1 MNKTLTRPRALWGA
15 AVAIAALAISTVT
28 PIASANTYSAPSA
41 PTNVVATASATGIKV
56 RWTRSADVSPA
67 ITHYIISA
75 GAGSCPIISRAS
87 NPTSVTLPV
96 LAGQTTITPVVQAV
110 NAYGISAAA
119 KANKSFTAA
128 SLVGTMIR
136 TDLKSVQFLQFS
148 DFHGALEASAT
159 SMGAAVMASS
169 FAAERVK
176 NPNTITV
183 SSGDNIGAAPQISSA
198 FEEIPTIEA
207 MNLMKVDASVF
218 GNHEH
223 DRNVAHLAKVIGA
236 SEFQWVASNYSTLS
250 GLESGTKA
258 AKEYTIIER
267 GGLKIGI
274 VGYNTSQTKEQV
286 FPGNL
291 MTPSG
296 KEIVIDPS
304 VETVNKAI
312 KAAKAAGA
320 DFVIAL
326 VHEGWTENLEGKA
339 EGPLPAIAKEIQGA
353 AIVYGGH
360 SHLTYSSSNPGT
372 VRTAPTLLAQVVNS
386 GSEYTRS
393 AVCFDTSRSKVLGSS
408 VEYVKKADVATVA
421 ADATAAAMVKKY
433 KDQLSPKLDV
443 KVGSVSDQ
451 FPRGGTPAVERSGEN
466 PTGNYTTDVIRAKY
480 KVDFVLTNG
489 GGIRDTLP
497 AKTYT
502 PADKTLKRP
511 ATGSTGPYDV
521 TLGDA
526 LTVYPFGNSVST
538 TTITGAG
545 LWKALENGV
554 SNFPTDGRFPQIS
567 GFKFTWDSTKAK
579 MSRIVSVTTLDGKAI
594 AADSKE
600 YTIATLDFLVQG
612 GDGYAGTF
620 APSKSKVRDLLVDV
634 LIEALKADMAA
645 GKVTKMPAA
654 DGRIVKVA

>member
-1 MNKTLTRPRALWGA
+1 
-15 AVAIAALAISTVT
+15 
-28 PIASANTYSAPSA
+28 
-41 PTNVVATASATGIKV
+41 
-56 RWTRSADVSPA
+56 
-67 ITHYIISA
+67 
-75 GAGSCPIISRAS
+75 
-87 NPTSVTLPV
+87 
-96 LAGQTTITPVVQAV
+96 
-110 NAYGISAAA
+110 
-119 KANKSFTAA
+119 
-128 SLVGTMIR
+128 
-136 TDLKSVQFLQFS
+136 LQFS

-176 NPNTITV
+176 NPTTITV

-250 GLESGTKA
+250 GLESGTKV

-320 DFVIAL
+320 DFVVAL

-339 EGPLPAIAKEIQGA
+339 EGPLPSIAKEIQGA

-360 SHLTYSSSNPGT
+360 SHLSYSSSNAGT
-372 VRTAPTLLAQVVNS
+372 VRTAPTLVAQVVNS

-393 AVCFDTSRSKVLGSS
+393 AVCFDTSRAKVLGSS

-567 GFKFTWDSTKAK
+567 GFKFSWDSTKAK
-579 MSRIVSVTTLDGKAI
+579 MSRVVSVTTLDGKAI

-634 LIEALKADMAA
+634 LIDALKADMAA

>member
-56 RWTRSADVSPA
+56 RWTRSADVNPA

-136 TDLKSVQFLQFS
+136 ADLKSVQFLQFS

-579 MSRIVSVTTLDGKAI
+579 MSRVVSVTTLDGKAI

-634 LIEALKADMAA
+634 LIDALKADMAA

>member
-1 MNKTLTRPRALWGA
+1 MIKNLRTAS
-15 AVAIAALAISTVT
+15 ALAIAIALITATVT
-28 PIASANTYSAPSA
+28 PTASANTYSAPTA
-41 PTNVVATASATGIKV
+41 PTGVVAIASSTGIKV
-56 RWTRSADVSPA
+56 TWNKSAYANPE

-75 GAGSCPIISRAS
+75 GPGSCPVISRAK
-87 NPTSVTLPV
+87 NPSSVTLPV
-96 LAGQTTITPVVQAV
+96 LAGQTTIEPVVQAV
-110 NAYGISAAA
+110 SAYGISPAA
-119 KANKSFTAA
+119 KANKTFTAA
-128 SLVGTMIR
+128 GLKNTTFR

-148 DFHGALEASAT
+148 DFHGALEASSS
-159 SMGAAVMASS
+159 SMGAATLVSA
-169 FAAERVK
+169 FEADRLK
-176 NPNTITV
+176 NPTTITV

-207 MNLMKVDASVF
+207 MNLMKFDASVF

-223 DRNVAHLAKVIGA
+223 DRDIAHLSKVIGA
-236 SEFQWVASNYSTLS
+236 SDFQWVASNYSSLNGLS
-250 GLESGTKA
+250 SGAKA
-258 AKEYTIIER
+258 AKEYVIIER

-274 VGYNTSQTKEQV
+274 VGYNTAQTKEQV

-291 MTPSG
+291 KPAG
-296 KEIVIDPS
+296 LAEIVIDP
-304 VETVNKAI
+304 ETSRVNTAI
-312 KAAKAAGA
+312 KAAKSAGA
-320 DFVIAL
+320 DFVVAL
-326 VHEGWTENLEGKA
+326 VHEGWTANASGKA
-339 EGPLPAIAKEIQGA
+339 QGPLPEIAKEIQGA
-353 AIVYGGH
+353 AIVFGGH
-360 SHLTYSSSNPGT
+360 SHLSYSSSNPGT
-372 VRTAPTLLAQVVNS
+372 VRTTPTLIAQVVNS
-386 GSEYTRS
+386 GAEYTRS
-393 AVCFDTSRSKVLGSS
+393 AVCFDTTRSKVIGSS
-408 VEYVKKADVATVA
+408 VEFVKKADVAKVVPN
-421 ADATAAAMVKKY
+421 ATAAAMVKKY

-466 PTGNYTTDVIRAKY
+466 PTGNYTTDLIRAKY

-502 PADKTLKRP
+502 PADTSLKRP

-526 LTVYPFGNSVST
+526 LTVYPFGNSVVT

-545 LWKALENGV
+545 LWAALENGV
-554 SNFPTDGRFPQIS
+554 SNFPSDGRFPQIS

-579 MSRIVSVTTLDGKAI
+579 MSRVVSVTTLDGKAI

-612 GDGYAGTF
+612 GDGYVGTF
-620 APSKSKVRDLLVDV
+620 DPAKSKVRDLLVDV
-634 LIEALKADMAA
+634 LIEGLKADLTA

-654 DGRIVKVA
+654 DGRIVKTA